1 MGSTENTKLCDF
13 TSHNNDDFICT
24 PITTPA
30 TSAPSYEIKPALLN
44 LVMKDQFSGAGDD
57 AALHLNNF
65 VELCDMQKYQ
75 EIDGNIVKLKLFPF
89 SLRGGAKIWFQSLP
103 RNSIDSWDKC
113 KDAFIGKYYP
123 PAKIIQLR
131 SNIMNFKQ
139 LDNEHVAQAWE
150 RMKSLIK
157 NCPTHGLTTWMVI
170 QTFYAGLNF
179 TSRNLLDSAA
189 GGTFMST
196 TLGAATKL
204 LDEMMTNYS
213 QWHTER
219 APTGRKVNSVEEI
232 SSLNEKVDLIMSL
245 LSKQSSVDPRDVPLN
260 SLIAQEQVDVNF
272 ISRNNF
278 NNNAYRSNFGS
289 NPRPFPSNS
298 YGNNNAYPSTKNSTT
313 ELEIML
319 KDFITTQKAFNKSVE
334 EKLDKLDNLSSKVDN
349 LAHEVELLKIRTSPL
364 EERKVTP
371 MNAIQVQINEN
382 IRMMAKLKER
392 WARERE
398 EEDRIKSLP
407 THHTVATIQVVED
420 IQTLSTQCTPGPI
433 GPINGDAMTIETTKQ
448 VNLKDTTTT
457 LLDAR
462 DLDFDNCT
470 LTEVIDFLHKMSRDP
485 RTSTLNL
492 AFTEHITNAL
502 IKAREEKLRVEAS
515 IPRKLED
522 GWDPMIKIK
531 LNNFS
536 CYALCDV
543 GASTSVM
550 PKRIYDMLKL
560 KPFDSCSF
568 GVRLVDSSIKKP
580 LGRIDDV
587 LIIVNDNYVPVDFT
601 IMDIEC
607 EPSCPI
613 ILGRPF
619 LRTVGA
625 IIDMKEGNIK
635 FQFPLKK
642 GMEHFPRKKIK
653 LPFES
658 VIRASYSFTL
668 DKT

>member
-1 MGSTENTKLCDF
+1 
-13 TSHNNDDFICT
+13 
-24 PITTPA
+24 
-30 TSAPSYEIKPALLN
+30 
-44 LVMKDQFSGAGDD
+44 
-57 AALHLNNF
+57 
-65 VELCDMQKYQ
+65 
-75 EIDGNIVKLKLFPF
+75 
-89 SLRGGAKIWFQSLP
+89 
-103 RNSIDSWDKC
+103 
-113 KDAFIGKYYP
+113 
-123 PAKIIQLR
+123 
-131 SNIMNFKQ
+131 
-139 LDNEHVAQAWE
+139 
-150 RMKSLIK
+150 
-157 NCPTHGLTTWMVI
+157 
-170 QTFYAGLNF
+170 
-179 TSRNLLDSAA
+179 
-189 GGTFMST
+189 
-196 TLGAATKL
+196 
-204 LDEMMTNYS
+204 
-213 QWHTER
+213 
-219 APTGRKVNSVEEI
+219 
-232 SSLNEKVDLIMSL
+232 
-245 LSKQSSVDPRDVPLN
+245 
-260 SLIAQEQVDVNF
+260 
-272 ISRNNF
+272 
-278 NNNAYRSNFGS
+278 
-289 NPRPFPSNS
+289 
-298 YGNNNAYPSTKNSTT
+298 
-313 ELEIML
+313 
-319 KDFITTQKAFNKSVE
+319 
-334 EKLDKLDNLSSKVDN
+334 
-349 LAHEVELLKIRTSPL
+349 
-364 EERKVTP
+364 

-382 IRMMAKLKER
+382 IRMMPKLKER

-398 EEDRIKSLP
+398 EEDRIESLP
-407 THHTVATIQVVED
+407 THHTDATIQVVED
-420 IQTLSTQCTPGPI
+420 VQTLRTQCTPGLD
-433 GPINGDAMTIETTKQ
+433 GPINGDAITIETTNQ

-531 LNNFS
+531 LNDFS

-560 KPFDSCSF
+560 KPFDPCSV

-642 GMEHFPRKKIK
+642 GMEHFPRKKVK
-653 LPFES
+653 LPLES
-658 VIRASYSFTL
+658 VVRASYFFTL